1 MQRKQLQRR
10 SNTYIS
16 PLRRSAPDDVG
27 ARHYT
32 ALPQH
37 RPPGLERGVDADDV
51 PAALSP
57 DHVIWLVRDRQTRP
71 VQTARIDAIGETCR
85 GRANA
90 AFSVSIA
97 VIRAPVCAVSTMV
110 VPPFPQPSSGIFSG

>member
-1 MQRKQLQRR
+1 MCGILHFMGLPHI
-10 SNTYIS
+10 TYKPHHFES
-16 PLRRSAPDDVG
+16 HP
-27 ARHYT
+27 
-32 ALPQH
+32 
-37 RPPGLERGVDADDV
+37 ERGVDADDI